1 MVPMILLGYVSRKF
15 RQLTMCS
22 RNLYFKLGC
31 DSKKCT
37 PNCKQVQGFLKGFL
51 NQHNEPQIDR
61 FRLHWFCRASR
72 YDVKG
77 PIFSLCAQKT
87 LWHKVQ
93 ELDIGV
99 PVTAGRAFH
108 LPAGIE
114 SLRALKLELQG
125 GKPKLFALVFAS
137 LETLSLSSVSVPGLE
152 LGEWMS
158 HSCRSLKVLNLVD
171 IDGIKDLNI
180 SNSCLKALTVSSC
193 SAIKP
198 KDLYYRYTRWYD
210 TAPEDGIIFIH
221 CYSLEKL
228 EICKCGFDNLYL
240 NVNAPCLKDLQI
252 SNCEIYGSFDVRISA
267 EQLQTMCLT
276 MELCFCVPE
285 ASLSRCRIYSDNL
298 RSLSK
303 ATINLAVPYSST
315 LGIADYT
322 CKEFN
327 SNGLVEFIYSV
338 RYAKSLQLNFQ
349 IIKALS
355 NHAQLQNITFQHLE
369 HLEAS
374 VADLNNLK
382 DIDIADFLRCCSCLN
397 TLTFKYDSN
406 ADQLSETELV
416 DQLQSK
422 LGDECGNTRFA
433 YRVINCKDSEN
444 KGFNGRV

>member
-1 MVPMILLGYVSRKF
+1 MEPPPKSLDLIALKTGDDRFSDLPEYIILHVLSFIGSNDIVGLSYVSRKF

-31 DSKKCT
+31 DSKKCA
-37 PNCKQVQGFLKGFL
+37 PNCKQVQGFLQGFL

-77 PIFSLCAQKT
+77 PIFSLCVQKA
-87 LWHKVQ
+87 LRHKVQ

-125 GKPKLFALVFAS
+125 GKPKLFALAFAS
-137 LETLSLSSVSVPGLE
+137 LETLSLSSVSVLGLE

-180 SNSCLKALTVSSC
+180 SNSCLKALT
-193 SAIKP
+193 
-198 KDLYYRYTRWYD
+198 
-210 TAPEDGIIFIH
+210 
-221 CYSLEKL
+221 KL

-267 EQLQTMCLT
+267 EQLQTLCLT
-276 MELCFCVPE
+276 MELSFCVPE

-349 IIKALS
+349 IIKD
-355 NHAQLQNITFQHLE
+355 F
-369 HLEAS
+369 
-374 VADLNNLK
+374 
-382 DIDIADFLRCCSCLN
+382 DIADFLRCCSCLN
-397 TLTFKYDSN
+397 TLTFRYDSN

-416 DQLQSK
+416 DQLRSK

-433 YRVINCKDSEN
+433 CRVINCKDSEN

>member
-1 MVPMILLGYVSRKF
+1 METPTDLIALKTGNDRFSDLPEYIILHVLSFIGSNDIVGLSYVSRKF

-22 RNLYFKLGC
+22 RNLYFKLG
-31 DSKKCT
+31 
-37 PNCKQVQGFLKGFL
+37 GFL

-77 PIFSLCAQKT
+77 SIFSLCVQKA
-87 LWHKVQ
+87 LRHKVQ

-114 SLRALKLELQG
+114 SLRALKLEFQG

-137 LETLSLSSVSVPGLE
+137 LETLLLSSVSVPGLE

-171 IDGIKDLNI
+171 VDGIKDLNI
-180 SNSCLKALTVSSC
+180 SNSCLKALT
-193 SAIKP
+193 
-198 KDLYYRYTRWYD
+198 
-210 TAPEDGIIFIH
+210 
-221 CYSLEKL
+221 L

-267 EQLQTMCLT
+267 EQLQTLCLT
-276 MELCFCVPE
+276 MELSFSLPE

-303 ATINLAVPYSST
+303 AIINLAVPYSST
-315 LGIADYT
+315 LGIGDYM

-349 IIKALS
+349 IIAALS
-355 NHAQLQNITFQHLE
+355 NHAQLQNITFRHLE

-374 VADLNNLK
+374 VVDLNNLK
-382 DIDIADFLRCCSCLN
+382 DIDIADFLRCCSCLD
-397 TLTFKYDSN
+397 TLTFRYDSN
-406 ADQLSETELV
+406 ADQLSETEV
-416 DQLQSK
+416 S
-422 LGDECGNTRFA
+422 
-433 YRVINCKDSEN
+433 INLYCFDD
-444 KGFNGRV
+444 RTLRT

>member
-1 MVPMILLGYVSRKF
+1 MEPPTKSLDLIALKTGDDRFSDLPEYIILHVLSFIGSNDIVGLSYVSRKF

-77 PIFSLCAQKT
+77 PIFSLCVQKA
-87 LWHKVQ
+87 LRHKVQ

-125 GKPKLFALVFAS
+125 GKPKLFALAFAS
-137 LETLSLSSVSVPGLE
+137 LEMLSLSSVSVPGLE

-198 KDLYYRYTRWYD
+198 KDLYYRYTR
-210 TAPEDGIIFIH
+210 
-221 CYSLEKL
+221 
-228 EICKCGFDNLYL
+228 
-240 NVNAPCLKDLQI
+240 
-252 SNCEIYGSFDVRISA
+252 
-267 EQLQTMCLT
+267 
-276 MELCFCVPE
+276 
-285 ASLSRCRIYSDNL
+285 
-298 RSLSK
+298 
-303 ATINLAVPYSST
+303 
-315 LGIADYT
+315 
-322 CKEFN
+322 
-327 SNGLVEFIYSV
+327 
-338 RYAKSLQLNFQ
+338 
-349 IIKALS
+349 
-355 NHAQLQNITFQHLE
+355 
-369 HLEAS
+369 
-374 VADLNNLK
+374 
-382 DIDIADFLRCCSCLN
+382 
-397 TLTFKYDSN
+397 
-406 ADQLSETELV
+406 
-416 DQLQSK
+416 
-422 LGDECGNTRFA
+422 
-433 YRVINCKDSEN
+433 
-444 KGFNGRV
+444 

>member
-1 MVPMILLGYVSRKF
+1 METPTDLIALKTGNDRFSDLPEYIILHVLSFIGSNDIVGLSYVSRKF

-22 RNLYFKLGC
+22 QLH
-31 DSKKCT
+31 T
-37 PNCKQVQGFLKGFL
+37 NCKQVQGFLKGFL

-77 PIFSLCAQKT
+77 SIFSLCVQKA
-87 LWHKVQ
+87 LRHKVQ

-114 SLRALKLELQG
+114 SLRALKLEFQG

-137 LETLSLSSVSVPGLE
+137 LETLLLSSVSVPGLE

-171 IDGIKDLNI
+171 VDGIKDLNI

-193 SAIKP
+193 
-198 KDLYYRYTRWYD
+198 KDS
-210 TAPEDGIIFIH
+210 IIFIH
-221 CYSLEKL
+221 CSSLEKL

-267 EQLQTMCLT
+267 EQLQTLCLT
-276 MELCFCVPE
+276 MELSFSLPE

-303 ATINLAVPYSST
+303 AIINLAVPYSST
-315 LGIADYT
+315 LGIGDYM

-349 IIKALS
+349 II
-355 NHAQLQNITFQHLE
+355 E
-369 HLEAS
+369 
-374 VADLNNLK
+374 
-382 DIDIADFLRCCSCLN
+382 DIDIADFLRCCSCLD
-397 TLTFKYDSN
+397 TLTFRYDSN

-416 DQLQSK
+416 DQLRSK

-433 YRVINCKDSEN
+433 CRVINCKDSEN

>member
-1 MVPMILLGYVSRKF
+1 METPTDLIALKTGNDRFSDLPEYIILHVLSFIGSNDIVGLSYVSRKF

-22 RNLYFKLGC
+22 QLH
-31 DSKKCT
+31 T
-37 PNCKQVQGFLKGFL
+37 NCKQVQGFLKGFL

-77 PIFSLCAQKT
+77 SIFSLCVQKA
-87 LWHKVQ
+87 LRHKVQ

-114 SLRALKLELQG
+114 SLKALKLEFQG

-137 LETLSLSSVSVPGLE
+137 LETLLLSSVSVPGLE

-171 IDGIKDLNI
+171 VDGIKDLNI

-193 SAIKP
+193 
-198 KDLYYRYTRWYD
+198 KDS
-210 TAPEDGIIFIH
+210 IIFIH
-221 CYSLEKL
+221 CSSLEKL

-267 EQLQTMCLT
+267 EQLQTLCLT
-276 MELCFCVPE
+276 MELSFSLPE

-303 ATINLAVPYSST
+303 AIINLAVPYSST
-315 LGIADYT
+315 LGIGDYM

-349 IIKALS
+349 II
-355 NHAQLQNITFQHLE
+355 E
-369 HLEAS
+369 
-374 VADLNNLK
+374 
-382 DIDIADFLRCCSCLN
+382 DIDIADFLRCCSCLD
-397 TLTFKYDSN
+397 TLTFRYDSN

-416 DQLQSK
+416 DQLRSK

-433 YRVINCKDSEN
+433 CRVINCKDSEN

>member
-1 MVPMILLGYVSRKF
+1 METPTDLIALKTGNDRFSDLPEYIILHVLSIIGSNDIVGLSYVSRKF

-22 RNLYFKLGC
+22 QLH
-31 DSKKCT
+31 T
-37 PNCKQVQGFLKGFL
+37 NCKQVQGFLRGFL

-77 PIFSLCAQKT
+77 SIFSLCVQKA
-87 LWHKVQ
+87 LRHKVQ

-114 SLRALKLELQG
+114 SLRALKLEFQG

-137 LETLSLSSVSVPGLE
+137 LETLLLSSVSVPGLE

-171 IDGIKDLNI
+171 VDGIKDLNI

-193 SAIKP
+193 
-198 KDLYYRYTRWYD
+198 KDS
-210 TAPEDGIIFIH
+210 IIFIH
-221 CYSLEKL
+221 CSSLEKL

-267 EQLQTMCLT
+267 EQLQTLCLT
-276 MELCFCVPE
+276 MELSFSLPE

-303 ATINLAVPYSST
+303 AIINLAVPYSST
-315 LGIADYT
+315 LGIGDYM

-349 IIKALS
+349 IIA
-355 NHAQLQNITFQHLE
+355 
-369 HLEAS
+369 
-374 VADLNNLK
+374 
-382 DIDIADFLRCCSCLN
+382 DIDIADFLRCCSCLD
-397 TLTFKYDSN
+397 TLTFRYDSN

-416 DQLQSK
+416 DQLRSK

-433 YRVINCKDSEN
+433 CRVINCKDSEN

>member
-1 MVPMILLGYVSRKF
+1 MNHRLIVFVYIGFAVPVDM
-15 RQLTMCS
+15 M
-22 RNLYFKLGC
+22 
-31 DSKKCT
+31 
-37 PNCKQVQGFLKGFL
+37 LKG
-51 NQHNEPQIDR
+51 
-61 FRLHWFCRASR
+61 S
-72 YDVKG
+72 
-77 PIFSLCAQKT
+77 IFSLCVQKA
-87 LWHKVQ
+87 LRHKVQ

-114 SLRALKLELQG
+114 SLRALKLEFQR

-137 LETLSLSSVSVPGLE
+137 LETLLLSSVSVPGLE
-152 LGEWMS
+152 LGEWMN

-171 IDGIKDLNI
+171 VDGIKDLNI

-198 KDLYYRYTRWYD
+198 RDLYYRYTRWYD
-210 TAPEDGIIFIH
+210 TAPEDSIIFIH
-221 CYSLEKL
+221 CSSLEKL
-228 EICKCGFDNLYL
+228 EICKCGFDNLYH
-240 NVNAPCLKDLQI
+240 NVNAHCLKDLQI

-267 EQLQTMCLT
+267 EQLQTLCLT
-276 MELCFCVPE
+276 MELSFCLPE

-315 LGIADYT
+315 LGIGDYM

-327 SNGLVEFIYSV
+327 SNGLVEFIYS
-338 RYAKSLQLNFQ
+338 
-349 IIKALS
+349 ALS
-355 NHAQLQNITFQHLE
+355 NHTQLQNIIFQHLE

-374 VADLNNLK
+374 VVDLNNLK
-382 DIDIADFLRCCSCLN
+382 DIDIADFLRCCSCLD
-397 TLTFKYDSN
+397 TLTFRYNSN

-416 DQLQSK
+416 DQLRSK
-422 LGDECGNTRFA
+422 LGDECGNTKFA
-433 YRVINCKDSEN
+433 CRMINCKDSEN

>member
-1 MVPMILLGYVSRKF
+1 MEPPTKSLDLIALKTGDDRFSDLPEYIILHVLSFIGSNDIVGLSYVSRKF

-77 PIFSLCAQKT
+77 PIFSLCVQKA
-87 LWHKVQ
+87 LRHKVQ

-125 GKPKLFALVFAS
+125 GKPKLFALAFAS
-137 LETLSLSSVSVPGLE
+137 LEMLSLSSVSVPGLE

-193 SAIKP
+193 
-198 KDLYYRYTRWYD
+198 KDS
-210 TAPEDGIIFIH
+210 IIFIH

-267 EQLQTMCLT
+267 EQLQTLCLT
-276 MELCFCVPE
+276 MGLSFCVPE

-349 IIKALS
+349 IIK
-355 NHAQLQNITFQHLE
+355 
-369 HLEAS
+369 
-374 VADLNNLK
+374 

-397 TLTFKYDSN
+397 TLTFRYDSN

-416 DQLQSK
+416 DQLRSK

-433 YRVINCKDSEN
+433 CRVINCKDSEN